1 MGSKIAG
8 ATLSSNSLRQTVYTH
23 CISVHQAAKLV
34 AALLRVARVTAGL
47 AESNGSL
54 PPGLWLVTCRL
65 TTKNRDQLR
74 NHTFGNRVLATFTFL
89 LLIIYVRALSQKKT
103 ICNPLA
109 HPTWKCT
116 TLTCEMPNFF
126 YLTEGLHST
135 CIFRTCVFHP
145 CRFVP
150 AFSVLAFSSTCIFSA
165 PAQPTVSKHWRLS
178 AILMAS
184 NVTETNSEKIVTE
197 IRRTRLCCNA

>member
-1 MGSKIAG
+1 MAAYRQVYDSSPAG
-8 ATLSSNSLRQTVYTH
+8 WLPRTGISSGTIRSAIEYWLPLLFYFWLFTLGPYLR
-23 CISVHQAAKLV
+23 
-34 AALLRVARVTAGL
+34 
-47 AESNGSL
+47 
-54 PPGLWLVTCRL
+54 
-65 TTKNRDQLR
+65 
-74 NHTFGNRVLATFTFL
+74 
-89 LLIIYVRALSQKKT
+89 KKP

-184 NVTETNSEKIVTE
+184 NATETNSEKIVTE
-197 IRRTRLCCNA
+197 IRRTRLCCYA